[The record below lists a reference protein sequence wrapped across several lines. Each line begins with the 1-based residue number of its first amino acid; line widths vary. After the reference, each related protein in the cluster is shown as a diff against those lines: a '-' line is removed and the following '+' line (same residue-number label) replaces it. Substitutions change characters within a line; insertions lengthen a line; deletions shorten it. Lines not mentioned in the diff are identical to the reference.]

1 MTNSFKLFF
10 LFKTIQFIVNTFSS
24 LLTIPGNVPTTAQV
38 DGSSETSLW
47 KMATGS
53 TRLLFTTNKAALGL
67 KWESV
72 DDGTTTFRYLE
83 YEGIVL
89 GSRELTKWNA
99 TVRFKI

>member
-1 MTNSFKLFF
+1 
-10 LFKTIQFIVNTFSS
+10 
-24 LLTIPGNVPTTAQV
+24 
-38 DGSSETSLW
+38 
-47 KMATGS
+47 MATGS

-99 TVRFKI
+99 TVRFKNWKIEKCSKIVSLY